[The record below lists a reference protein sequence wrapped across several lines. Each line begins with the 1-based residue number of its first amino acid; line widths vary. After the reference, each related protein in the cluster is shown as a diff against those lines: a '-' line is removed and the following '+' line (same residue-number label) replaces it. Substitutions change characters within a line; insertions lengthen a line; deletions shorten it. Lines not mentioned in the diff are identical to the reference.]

1 MRTELHEGDRIPMSW
16 EEYDSLPDTVRGEYI
31 DGTLVV
37 SPSPTQLHQ
46 NIEYQVETILRAAV
60 PDGIAV
66 RHGWAW
72 KPELDEF
79 IPDVLVFDD
88 TGDQQ
93 RLTESPRLAV
103 EILSTD
109 RAADFI
115 RKFAKYAAA
124 GLEHY
129 WVIDP
134 VGPEV
139 IVYQLEGDAY
149 RETGRHRA
157 GEQAV
162 LDFGV
167 ATVSF
172 DPAGLNE

>member
-1 MRTELHEGDRIPMSW
+1 MSW

-37 SPSPTQLHQ
+37 SPSPTLDHQ
-46 NIEYQVETILRAAV
+46 TIVRRVANIIELVVEE
-60 PDGIAV
+60 GV
-66 RHGWAW
+66 RVATEWAW
-72 KPELDEF
+72 KPGSDEF
-79 IPDVLVFDD
+79 IPDVVVFDH
-88 TGDQQ
+88 TGEQ
-93 RLTESPRLAV
+93 RCLTAVPHLAIEV
-103 EILSTD
+103 LSTD
-109 RAADFI
+109 RAADLV

-139 IVYQLEGDAY
+139 IVYHLEGNAF

-157 GEQAV
+157 GEQTA
-162 LDFGV
+162 LEFGV

-172 DPAGLNE
+172 DPAELNE